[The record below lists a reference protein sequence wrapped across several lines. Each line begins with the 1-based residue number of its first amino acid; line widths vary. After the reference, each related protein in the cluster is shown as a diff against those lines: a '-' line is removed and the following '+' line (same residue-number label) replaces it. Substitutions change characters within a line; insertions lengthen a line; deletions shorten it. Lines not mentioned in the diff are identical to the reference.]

1 MKSLR
6 SLLPYILRYRTHL
19 FWGML
24 CLVLTSAVGLVAP
37 WVVKQVIDG
46 LTISISPARLGQ
58 YAVWIVGIA
67 VVGGVFRYLM
77 RQILIGMSRLV
88 EYDLRN
94 DLFAHLERQPQS
106 FFHARQTG
114 DLMSRATSD
123 MNAVRMVLG
132 PGIMQGFNTI
142 VVAIVAVGF
151 MLYISP
157 LLTLVALLP
166 LPLLSYSVAY
176 FGQRIHVGFEAV
188 QAHFARISA
197 MAQEN
202 LSGVRV
208 VRAYAQEDA
217 QTARFDDLNREY
229 VAKNASLIRLFSF
242 FYPGMG
248 FLAALGP
255 VIVLALGGWLVI
267 DKRITLGSFVAFNT
281 YLGMLT
287 WPMIALGW
295 VVNLFQRGAAS
306 WSRIE
311 SLLTTAP
318 AIADRP
324 DAIEPAAPRGRI
336 EVRDLT
342 FTYPG
347 ANRPAL
353 VDVSL
358 TVEAGQTV
366 ALVGHT
372 GSGKSTLLALLL
384 RLHEPPPGTVFVDG
398 AEVAAYRLSGLRRLF
413 GVVPQ
418 ETFLFSSTIAGN
430 IAFGVEQ
437 ATDDDVR
444 WAARVAHLDVD
455 VSGFPRGF
463 DTVVGER
470 GITLSGG
477 QKQRTA
483 IARAVLRRPTILL
496 LDDCLSSVDAD
507 TEEAILG
514 ELKGVMRDRTSIVV
528 SHRTSTVRHADRIYV
543 LEEGRI
549 VEQGT
554 HDELIAHD
562 GAYAELVRRQ
572 QLEEELEAS

>member
-1 MKSLR
+1 VKSLR
-6 SLLPYILRYRTHL
+6 GLIPYVMRYR
-19 FWGML
+19 
-24 CLVLTSAVGLVAP
+24 GLVVAGSVFLILANGVALAAP
-37 WVVKQVIDG
+37 WVSKMVIDG
-46 LTISISPARLGQ
+46 LTESISPMRLGQ

-77 RQILIGMSRLV
+77 RQVLIGMSRHV

-94 DLFAHLERQPQS
+94 DLFAHLERQPAS

-142 VVAIVAVGF
+142 VVAVIAVGF

-157 LLTLVALLP
+157 LLTLIALLP
-166 LPLLSYSVAY
+166 LPLLSVSVAY
-176 FGQRIHVGFEAV
+176 FGQRIHTGFEDV
-188 QAHFARISA
+188 QSHFARISA

-202 LSGVRV
+202 LAGVRV

-217 QTARFDDLNREY
+217 QTARFDTLNGEY
-229 VAKNASLIRLFSF
+229 VEKNARLIRLFSV
-242 FYPGMG
+242 FYPAMG
-248 FLAALGP
+248 FLAALGI
-255 VIVLALGGWLVI
+255 VIVLWLGGWLVI
-267 DKRITLGSFVAFNT
+267 HKHITLGSLWAFYT
-281 YLGMLT
+281 YLAMLT

-311 SLLTTAP
+311 SLLATPP

-324 DAIEPAAPRGRI
+324 DAIDPVAPRGRI
-336 EVRDLT
+336 EIKDLT

-347 ANRPAL
+347 AE
-353 VDVSL
+353 VSL
-358 TVEAGQTV
+358 TVEAGETI

-384 RLHEPPPGTVFVDG
+384 RLHEPPAGTVFIDG
-398 AEVAAYRLSGLRRLF
+398 REVADYRLSGLRRLF

-418 ETFLFSSTIAGN
+418 ETFLFSTTIAGN

-437 ATDDDVR
+437 ASEADVR
-444 WAARVAHLDVD
+444 WAAHVARLDVD

-514 ELKGVMRDRTSIVV
+514 ELTGVMRERTSVVV

-543 LEEGRI
+543 LAEGRI
-549 VEQGT
+549 VEQGA
-554 HDELIAHD
+554 HDELIARD

>member
-1 MKSLR
+1 LNSLR
-6 SLLPYILRYRTHL
+6 SLVPYLLRYRAHL

-24 CLVLTSAVGLVAP
+24 CLVLTSAVGLIAP

-46 LTISISPARLGQ
+46 LTVAITPARLGQ

-157 LLTLVALLP
+157 LLTLIALLP
-166 LPLLSYSVAY
+166 LPFLSYSVAY

-188 QAHFARISA
+188 QAHFATISA

-202 LSGVRV
+202 LAGVRV
-208 VRAYAQEDA
+208 VRAYAQEEA

-229 VAKNASLIRLFSF
+229 VAKNAKLIRLFSL

-255 VIVLALGGWLVI
+255 VIVLALGGFLVI
-267 DKRITLGSFVAFNT
+267 HKRITLGSFVAFNT

-295 VVNLFQRGAAS
+295 VINLFQRGAAS

-311 SLLTTAP
+311 SLLTTDP
-318 AIADRP
+318 AIQDRP
-324 DAIEPAAPRGRI
+324 GAIDPVDARGRI
-336 EVRDLT
+336 DVRNLT

-353 VDVSL
+353 VDVNLS
-358 TVEAGQTV
+358 VAAGQTV

-384 RLHEPPPGTVFVDG
+384 RLHEPPPDTVFVDG
-398 AEVAAYRLSGLRRLF
+398 REVAAYRLSGLRRLF

-418 ETFLFSSTIAGN
+418 ETFLFSTTIAGN

-437 ATDDDVR
+437 ATPEDVR
-444 WAARVAHLDVD
+444 
-455 VSGFPRGF
+455 
-463 DTVVGER
+463 
-470 GITLSGG
+470 
-477 QKQRTA
+477 
-483 IARAVLRRPTILL
+483 
-496 LDDCLSSVDAD
+496 
-507 TEEAILG
+507 
-514 ELKGVMRDRTSIVV
+514 
-528 SHRTSTVRHADRIYV
+528 
-543 LEEGRI
+543 
-549 VEQGT
+549 
-554 HDELIAHD
+554 
-562 GAYAELVRRQ
+562 
-572 QLEEELEAS
+572 